1 MERQKRVAKQLLSLS
16 GVLLVSFV
24 IKRHF
29 SHNSSSDERGRL
41 VSAVVKESLCS
52 SEVVAFSSESEL
64 PPSLHELVWSESQT
78 PPPTQEWSDK
88 ETSHLSRGAKFEFSN
103 PALCTQTSGAGRT
116 QRHG

>member
-1 MERQKRVAKQLLSLS
+1 MERQKIQTNGLPKQLLSLS

-29 SHNSSSDERGRL
+29 SHNCSSDERPRL

-64 PPSLHELVWSESQT
+64 PPLSARTRLV
-78 PPPTQEWSDK
+78 
-88 ETSHLSRGAKFEFSN
+88 
-103 PALCTQTSGAGRT
+103 
-116 QRHG
+116 